1 LVNIPNLSDDE
12 WLKLLKRLTLYAD
25 RKLVRLS
32 WRGITSARGGKPP
45 GGVEAEDLVA
55 EAVTD
60 VIEGTRAWDQEAN
73 PDLLKHLRSVVG
85 SKISHLVE
93 GLENRRTRRLG
104 PPDPNEESSTAYQV
118 ASRDPSPVELVA
130 DREAADRLRAAVHA
144 ELRDDASAYQIME
157 CLEAGMERAE
167 IIEYLGIP
175 AADFDN
181 AKRRLCR
188 KVEKALYNVKKGRP
202 HG

>member
-1 LVNIPNLSDDE
+1 LANIPNLSDDE
-12 WLKLLKRLTLYAD
+12 WLKLLKRLTLHAD
-25 RKLVRLS
+25 RKLVRLA
-32 WRGITSARGGKPP
+32 WRGITSTRGGKPP
-45 GGVEAEDLVA
+45 GGVEAGDLA
-55 EAVTD
+55 AGAITD
-60 VIEGTRAWDQEAN
+60 LIEGTRAWDQEAN
-73 PDLLKHLRSVVG
+73 PDLLKHLRSVVD

-104 PPDPNEESSTAYQV
+104 PPDPNEESSTAYQL

-130 DREAADRLRAAVHA
+130 DREAADRLRAAIHA
-144 ELRDDASAYQIME
+144 ELRDDESAYQIME

-175 AADFDN
+175 AMDFDN
-181 AKRRLCR
+181 AKKRLCR
-188 KVEKALYNVKKGRP
+188 KVEKAQNNVKKGRP